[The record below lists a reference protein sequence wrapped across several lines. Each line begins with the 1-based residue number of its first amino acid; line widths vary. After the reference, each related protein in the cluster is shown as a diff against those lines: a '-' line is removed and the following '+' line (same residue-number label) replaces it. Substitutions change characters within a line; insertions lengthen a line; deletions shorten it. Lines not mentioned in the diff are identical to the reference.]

1 MAEGMDA
8 AANEILR
15 TARRGAN
22 RVRVDLAR
30 AYADLAKAYEDAGRA
45 GTETGSAVADA
56 AELAWIETRKR
67 ALHAVESAKPVR
79 AAVSDHPL
87 VAITAAAALG
97 AAIGVLLSRTT
108 R

>member
-1 MAEGMDA
+1 MAEGSMDS

-45 GTETGSAVADA
+45 GAETGEVVSEA
-56 AELAWIETRKR
+56 AELAWVEARKR
-67 ALHAVESAKPVR
+67 ALEASKPVR
-79 AAVSDHPL
+79 AAVSDHPM
-87 VAITAAAALG
+87 VAVSAAVAVGAALG
-97 AAIGVLLSRTT
+97 VLLT
-108 R
+108 RRR